1 MTYLEVFYRYQ
12 GPLSVEQMKK
22 IGEPPGH
29 YGIRRIRLDEAQQV
43 ARIEFDASRLK
54 ETEVVHW
61 IRRAGIPLTER
72 LASPVVAG

>member
-1 MTYLEVFYRYQ
+1 MTYLEVAYRYAA
-12 GPLSVEQMKK
+12 PLSLEQMKK
-22 IGEPPGH
+22 LGELPGH
-29 YGIRRIRLDEAQQV
+29 YGIGRIRLDEANQV

-72 LASPVVAG
+72 ADSPVAAG